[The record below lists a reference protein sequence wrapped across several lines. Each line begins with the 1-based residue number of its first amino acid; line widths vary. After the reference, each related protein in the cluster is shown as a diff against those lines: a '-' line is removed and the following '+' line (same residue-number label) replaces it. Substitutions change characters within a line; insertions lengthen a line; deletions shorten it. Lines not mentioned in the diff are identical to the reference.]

1 MDGDFADARQTTVL
15 ALHLPD
21 AVEAHGNYRDAQI
34 FGEEDDAALER
45 RHEAIFGI
53 VDFAFGKDQ
62 YAMATVDGFAGEAKA
77 FAEAGKLRQRKNI
90 EEQGGEPVAELIGP
104 APGEKPIARRAAH
117 VLQRFA
123 AHSRGEEVAVSRRQR
138 GENQTDVGAAGDV
151 IRNDEDRSAQAA
163 KILAPHD
170 ARVEIGR

>member
-1 MDGDFADARQTTVL
+1 MLRPYKERTSDSSWRAISSGGVPGAKVTGAPKSTVL
-15 ALHLPD
+15 AVHLPD

-34 FGEEDDAALER
+34 FGEEADAALER

-90 EEQGGEPVAELIGP
+90 EEQGGEPVAELIGR
-104 APGEKPIARRAAH
+104 APGEEPIARRTAH

-123 AHSRGEEVAVSRRQR
+123 AHGRGEEVAVSRRQR
-138 GENQTDVGAAGDV
+138 SQDQTDVGSARDV
-151 IRNDEDRSAQAA
+151 
-163 KILAPHD
+163 
-170 ARVEIGR
+170 V